1 MSSLIKEVRQDPQYE
16 TFARILEQTKKRVNI
31 EGSVEEAL
39 SLHASRTSRA
49 LNGND
54 RYSPKKLIDA
64 SFKDLSVRSRLVEIR
79 VKNDKQMSH
88 LREAMKALRR
98 YISTEYADDLR
109 EFSNAEQRNAFI
121 DRVMKA
127 ANTFLAE
134 GDACQDTIDHLVKD
148 LDQAG
153 HNMRHAIDCLKILQ
167 NKNGSHVV

>member
-1 MSSLIKEVRQDPQYE
+1 MSTLIKAIRKDPQYE
-16 TFARILEQTKKRVNI
+16 IFVRILEHTKTRVNI
-31 EGSVEEAL
+31 EGSIAEAM
-39 SLHASRTSRA
+39 SLHAGRTSRS
-49 LNGND
+49 LTGND

-79 VKNDKQMSH
+79 VKNDKYMSH
-88 LREAMKALRR
+88 LREGMKALRR

-121 DRVMKA
+121 DRVMKS
-127 ANTFLAE
+127 ANTFLSE
-134 GDACQDTIDHLVKD
+134 GEASLTTIDHLVKD

-167 NKNGSHVV
+167 NKNGSNVL